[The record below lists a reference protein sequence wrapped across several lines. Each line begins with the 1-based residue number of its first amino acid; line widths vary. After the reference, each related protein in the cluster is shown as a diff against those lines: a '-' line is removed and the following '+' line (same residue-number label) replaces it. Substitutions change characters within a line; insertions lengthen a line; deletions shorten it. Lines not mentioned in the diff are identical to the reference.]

1 MSIINQIDNIIN
13 IYNQNLLIHISLD
26 NLEIK
31 EKIQFFKKI
40 LLVNYGGQLDAGLIK
55 NYKMEHY
62 YNFFTFIVD
71 EINKIYKNQQLSTC
85 DKYVL
90 DELLKENLLIK
101 LTRLYKGQYLL
112 NKLNLQICKIIK
124 TNDEIMKYLII
135 AAQMGTFVTFIFWL
149 NKTKPKRLEHIN
161 RLYLDQI
168 YILSIENSDDRLFKY
183 ILNHINT
190 HDKLFFQKKESIIT
204 QMLNKLGL
212 FLIPTKYQLKRLKI
226 LSQHISLVPYFNL
239 MMETCNSSK
248 MLMKLHKYYY
258 EIPHTYKSLSSV
270 IEKINLNSENSI
282 IYSNDLFSILKT
294 DEEKLMYQIIV
305 SLYPTNKSDF
315 KILNINLMEKIVLE
329 NYKLILKQIDWNKF
343 ILTLDKITFNKILLQ
358 LLTKNNLITKFV
370 VKNKNNIFSNKIL
383 FFTKFLQ
390 LKFTFAKQA
399 IVNNVIPINFILH
412 KLRLLAKRKSKI
424 RIINHKIK
432 TFDLFN
438 EIKNFKP
445 KKNIP
450 VLVKGSNIFQ
460 YKKQKF
466 TNLPPRH
473 LLPGEFTIYKNFI
486 LREKADGILIN
497 NLPIDIY
504 PAISIINNYQIKAEY
519 IEEIDLYLIFDINI
533 PNTTV
538 IERYNFLRQLHP
550 ATKYTYI
557 EDINSINDF
566 FEIFNKE
573 RITIKNF
580 INNNQNQ
587 LTKWYPKFACMYN
600 YKNDQLLYND
610 IINQIILEKG
620 DLINNLTN
628 SEPYKCDGLILSPL
642 NGNREIKIKPKSH
655 MSIDLL
661 FTGVSWID
669 KDNNDWNKLIIK
681 STTVKKVGNIYR
693 CYPKIDNELKFI
705 IDKLRFDKKYPNTYS
720 IVDNCIN
727 MIKYDWTNDLCEV
740 NNYYYDINKS
750 ISSLKL
756 IQIIKSQKN
765 LLEQIIQNIEPLYNC
780 NWLDLGC
787 GKGKLVSIIKK
798 YNPKN
803 YLGLDIDIKQLVNA
817 LKIHDYNQNIYH
829 FNPCDLSNNWDS
841 LQIKWYSFNKIKYDY
856 IVANFSLMHFCTNNF
871 WQQLNEMVHEN
882 TKFIFNLVN
891 PNKIGKEWSQSNSF
905 LKIENDIVNY
915 KFEWAHNDIKTEL
928 LITHEI
934 IYNLLNKYNWKI
946 IKIYSNDTG
955 SNLCDFYNWWIIQKN

>member
-412 KLRLLAKRKSKI
+412 KLRLLAK
-424 RIINHKIK
+424 
-432 TFDLFN
+432 
-438 EIKNFKP
+438 
-445 KKNIP
+445 
-450 VLVKGSNIFQ
+450 
-460 YKKQKF
+460 
-466 TNLPPRH
+466 
-473 LLPGEFTIYKNFI
+473 
-486 LREKADGILIN
+486 
-497 NLPIDIY
+497 
-504 PAISIINNYQIKAEY
+504 
-519 IEEIDLYLIFDINI
+519 
-533 PNTTV
+533 
-538 IERYNFLRQLHP
+538 
-550 ATKYTYI
+550 
-557 EDINSINDF
+557 
-566 FEIFNKE
+566 
-573 RITIKNF
+573 
-580 INNNQNQ
+580 
-587 LTKWYPKFACMYN
+587 
-600 YKNDQLLYND
+600 
-610 IINQIILEKG
+610 
-620 DLINNLTN
+620 
-628 SEPYKCDGLILSPL
+628 
-642 NGNREIKIKPKSH
+642 
-655 MSIDLL
+655 
-661 FTGVSWID
+661 
-669 KDNNDWNKLIIK
+669 
-681 STTVKKVGNIYR
+681 
-693 CYPKIDNELKFI
+693 
-705 IDKLRFDKKYPNTYS
+705 
-720 IVDNCIN
+720 
-727 MIKYDWTNDLCEV
+727 
-740 NNYYYDINKS
+740 
-750 ISSLKL
+750 
-756 IQIIKSQKN
+756 
-765 LLEQIIQNIEPLYNC
+765 
-780 NWLDLGC
+780 
-787 GKGKLVSIIKK
+787 
-798 YNPKN
+798 
-803 YLGLDIDIKQLVNA
+803 
-817 LKIHDYNQNIYH
+817 
-829 FNPCDLSNNWDS
+829 
-841 LQIKWYSFNKIKYDY
+841 
-856 IVANFSLMHFCTNNF
+856 
-871 WQQLNEMVHEN
+871 
-882 TKFIFNLVN
+882 
-891 PNKIGKEWSQSNSF
+891 
-905 LKIENDIVNY
+905 
-915 KFEWAHNDIKTEL
+915 
-928 LITHEI
+928 
-934 IYNLLNKYNWKI
+934 
-946 IKIYSNDTG
+946 
-955 SNLCDFYNWWIIQKN
+955 